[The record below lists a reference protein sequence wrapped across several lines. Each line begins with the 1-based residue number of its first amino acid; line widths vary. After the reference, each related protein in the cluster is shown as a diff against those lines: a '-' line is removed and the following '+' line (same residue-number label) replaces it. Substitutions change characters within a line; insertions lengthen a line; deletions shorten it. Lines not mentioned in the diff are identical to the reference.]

1 MSTEYTIHLLYKEF
15 GKAKH
20 KSKELAAFQQ
30 NNRLNDRCLFLSIFL
45 FVYVMDSEKES
56 DFLSR
61 ECKRLTE
68 KIKVAHTKGNMGH
81 VFKRGEE
88 IKAEK
93 ALEEKG

>member
-1 MSTEYTIHLLYKEF
+1 MEKKGFIP
-15 GKAKH
+15 
-20 KSKELAAFQQ
+20 
-30 NNRLNDRCLFLSIFL
+30 IFRRIPIC
-45 FVYVMDSEKES
+45 YVMDSKEES

-68 KIKVAHTKGNMGH
+68 KIKVAHTKGRMGG